1 MLLSVVLMVCQV
13 ALGHAA
19 DQAAEVLVAF
29 CLFSTPSVLRNLSR
43 TAGVLLASFAE

>member
-1 MLLSVVLMVCQV
+1 MLLAVVLMVCQV

-29 CLFSTPSVLRNLSR
+29 RFFFYLF
-43 TAGVLLASFAE
+43 GVEQFVEVCRCVVGVFC